1 MILVLENILQ
11 AYVSKKQSSWEDY
24 LHMVDFAYNNAKHS
38 STGYNPFILMYKF
51 QPTSPITIRFPG
63 LTHEA
68 ARDFLQDMQNMLHI
82 APHIIGSA
90 QDRDPY
96 YPDKHRSP
104 RELLEGMMVYL

>member
-1 MILVLENILQ
+1 
-11 AYVSKKQSSWEDY
+11 
-24 LHMVDFAYNNAKHS
+24 MVDFAYNNAKHS
-38 STGYNPFILMYKF
+38 STGYNRFILMYKF
-51 QPTSPITIRFPG
+51 RRPTSPITIRFVG

-82 APHIIGSA
+82 ARHIIRST
-90 QDRDPY
+90 QDRDAF